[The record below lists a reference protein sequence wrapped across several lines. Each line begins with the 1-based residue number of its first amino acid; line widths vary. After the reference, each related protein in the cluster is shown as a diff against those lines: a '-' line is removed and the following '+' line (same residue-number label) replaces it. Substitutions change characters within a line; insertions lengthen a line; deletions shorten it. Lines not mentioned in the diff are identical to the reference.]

1 VSSRKAIGEGV
12 TQPSTLATVSNPLAV
27 SRGQDRKIKRG
38 PIPGL
43 PEGILLKIKPN
54 SWLIK
59 GPDVA
64 ALSQLAVKIVGG
76 PEITRVDVRLKSWN
90 PPKGWTGTSKMSGVN
105 SLWLH
110 RQGDGILLEL
120 VANEPTDPGLLVAA
134 ALRVLQPMVS
144 LSYGSMFT
152 FGPGLPMSAASL
164 IADLNDVVLPTDKA
178 HVHLRRADTLITSS
192 EVSLDSIERSRTVVI
207 DEHKPVWLVDGVG
220 HEVCVN
226 PLVHRPI
233 GRLSTGPWNV
243 GIASVQAGA
252 LVIEGSGVNLGTEID
267 LSLNDVAQLK
277 AIGGLQTNLEL
288 PVRWRAQL
296 EACGIV
302 ISTKEFPTDDFEWQV
317 QSVHARRHALRA
329 YSPAAAL
336 NAWPAVTVVL
346 ATHRERFI
354 DQAVQQL
361 ARLAYPNLQI
371 IIGLHGVDVDHSR
384 FDAIAHDL
392 KIVKISS
399 EVPFGTAMQQLSE
412 KADGQLITKMDDDDH
427 YGAEH
432 VWDLV
437 LARMYSGATL
447 VGKALDWIY
456 VESANTTAF
465 RPEYPAE
472 TYAPFVAGGTLLIS
486 RADLDELGGWRPVA
500 KSVDRA
506 LIERVQATG
515 GSIYRTH
522 GLGYLYERRGE
533 GHTATPNEEHFLTKT
548 AKTFEGRIQHEVFGT
563 RA

>member
-1 VSSRKAIGEGV
+1 
-12 TQPSTLATVSNPLAV
+12 
-27 SRGQDRKIKRG
+27 
-38 PIPGL
+38 
-43 PEGILLKIKPN
+43 
-54 SWLIK
+54 
-59 GPDVA
+59 
-64 ALSQLAVKIVGG
+64 
-76 PEITRVDVRLKSWN
+76 
-90 PPKGWTGTSKMSGVN
+90 M
-105 SLWLH
+105 
-110 RQGDGILLEL
+110 
-120 VANEPTDPGLLVAA
+120 
-134 ALRVLQPMVS
+134 
-144 LSYGSMFT
+144 
-152 FGPGLPMSAASL
+152 
-164 IADLNDVVLPTDKA
+164 
-178 HVHLRRADTLITSS
+178 
-192 EVSLDSIERSRTVVI
+192 
-207 DEHKPVWLVDGVG
+207 
-220 HEVCVN
+220 
-226 PLVHRPI
+226 
-233 GRLSTGPWNV
+233 
-243 GIASVQAGA
+243 
-252 LVIEGSGVNLGTEID
+252 
-267 LSLNDVAQLK
+267 
-277 AIGGLQTNLEL
+277 LQTNVEL
-288 PVRWRAQL
+288 PARWRSQL
-296 EACGIV
+296 EACGIIV
-302 ISTKEFPTDDFEWQV
+302 GASSFPTDDFEWQV

-336 NAWPAVTVVL
+336 KAWPAVTVVL

-361 ARLAYPNLQI
+361 ARSAYPNLQI
-371 IIGLHGVDVDHSR
+371 VIGLHGVEVDHSR

-399 EVPFGTAMQQLSE
+399 DVPFGTAMQQLSE

-486 RADLDELGGWRPVA
+486 RADLDALGGWRPVA

>member
-1 VSSRKAIGEGV
+1 MSNSQEAFRGQSRKI
-12 TQPSTLATVSNPLAV
+12 T
-27 SRGQDRKIKRG
+27 RG

-43 PEGILLKIKPN
+43 PEGIVLKIKPN

-90 PPKGWTGTSKMSGVN
+90 PPKGWTGAPKMSGIK
-105 SLWLH
+105 SLWIH
-110 RQGDGILLEL
+110 GHGDGVLLEL
-120 VANEPTDPGLLVAA
+120 VANEPIDPGALVAA

-164 IADLNDVVLPTDKA
+164 VADLNDVVLPTDKA

-207 DEHKPVWLVDGVG
+207 DEDNPVWVVDGVD
-220 HEVCVN
+220 HEVFVN
-226 PLVHRPI
+226 PLVHCPI
-233 GRLSTGPWNV
+233 GRLSTGPWNM
-243 GIASVQAGA
+243 GIVSVQAGA
-252 LVIEGSGVNLGTEID
+252 LVIEGAGVHLTTEID
-267 LSLNDVAQLK
+267 LSLSDVAEIQ
-277 AIGGLQTNLEL
+277 AIGGLETHLEL
-288 PVRWRAQL
+288 PTRWRTQL

-302 ISTKEFPTDDFEWQV
+302 VGSNNFPTDDFEWHV

-336 NAWPAVTVVL
+336 NAWPTVTVVL

-371 IIGLHGVDVDHSR
+371 VIGLHGVEVDRSR

-392 KIVKISS
+392 KIVQISS
-399 EVPFGTAMQQLSE
+399 DVPFGAALQRLSE
-412 KADGQLITKMDDDDH
+412 IADGQLITKMDDDDH

-447 VGKALDWIY
+447 VGKTLDWIY

-486 RADLDELGGWRPVA
+486 RADLDDLGGWRPVA
-500 KSVDRA
+500 KSVDRG

>member
-1 VSSRKAIGEGV
+1 VSSRKATGDRAWL
-12 TQPSTLATVSNPLAV
+12 TSTLTTVSNPQAAFRDQ
-27 SRGQDRKIKRG
+27 SRKIKRG

-43 PEGILLKIKPN
+43 PEGITIKMKPH

-64 ALSQLAVKIVGG
+64 ALAQLAVKIVGG
-76 PEITRVDVRLKSWN
+76 PEITRIDVRLKSWQ
-90 PPKGWTGTSKMSGVN
+90 PPLGWTGTPKMSGIK

-110 RQGDGILLEL
+110 NHGEGVLLEL
-120 VANEPTDPGLLVAA
+120 VVAAPADPGLLVAA

-144 LSYGSMFT
+144 LSHGSMFT

-164 IADLNDVVLPTDKA
+164 VADLSDVVLPTDNA
-178 HVHLRRADTLITSS
+178 HVHLRRSDTLITSS
-192 EVSLDSIERSRTVVI
+192 EVSLDSIERSRTVII
-207 DEHKPVWLVDGVG
+207 DEDRPVWVVNGVE
-220 HEVCVN
+220 HEVFVN

-243 GIASVQAGA
+243 GLASVQAGA
-252 LVIEGSGVNLGTEID
+252 LVIEGEGVDLKTEND
-267 LSLNDVAQLK
+267 LSASDV
-277 AIGGLQTNLEL
+277 GDLQTVGAVQTQLDL
-288 PVRWRAQL
+288 PARWRTQL
-296 EACGIV
+296 EACGIIV
-302 ISTKEFPTDDFEWQV
+302 ASGDFPTDDLAWQV
-317 QSVHARRHALRA
+317 RSIHTRRHALRA

-336 NAWPAVTVVL
+336 SAWPTVSVVL

-371 IIGLHGVDVDHSR
+371 VIGLHGVEVEHSR

-392 KIVKISS
+392 KIVKIPSDL
-399 EVPFGTAMQQLSE
+399 PFGAALQLLSE
-412 KADGQLITKMDDDDH
+412 KADGELITKMDDDDF

-437 LARMYSGATL
+437 LARMYSGATM

-456 VESANTTAF
+456 VESADTTAF

-486 RADLDELGGWRPVA
+486 RSDLDTLGGWRPVP

-515 GSIYRTH
+515 GTIYRTH